1 MSYEQSENELRDG
14 YFIKLDS
21 PHYLLFSAIHQSNGQ
36 LIKAYMKLIEDLDTF
51 QPIVPTTL
59 SQEIRYHV
67 FALSL
72 LPPIGGLGMENISSS
87 KLKFHH
93 D

>member
-1 MSYEQSENELRDG
+1 
-14 YFIKLDS
+14 
-21 PHYLLFSAIHQSNGQ
+21 
-36 LIKAYMKLIEDLDTF
+36 MKLIEDLDTF

-72 LPPIGGLGMENISSS
+72 LPPIGGLGVESISPS

-93 D
+93 DWEPENKFKLGIQSKFAL